1 LIRAGIMGAQSF
13 KERLKALPH
22 KPGVYLFRDAS
33 GNVLYVGKAADLNSR
48 VRSYFSASANLT
60 NKLRKL
66 VPRVSDFEF
75 FVTDS
80 DQEALILEC
89 NLIKKHR
96 PRYNVRLKDDKTY
109 PYLKINVKNDW
120 PRVYITR
127 RVDQDGS
134 RYFGPYASAVSVK
147 RTLNLLKQLFPFRSC
162 RKEITGIDYR
172 PCLEYHIHRCAGPCV
187 GEITAEDYR
196 NIIDQVIM
204 FLEGKQ
210 ESVVRQLR
218 EDMMAASGRL
228 DYERAAVLRDQ
239 LRAVEMVTEHQK
251 ISSVDRG
258 DQDVIALAQQR
269 EHACVEVFFIRGGRL
284 VERDHFVVQGV
295 RDEVQEQVMAGFLNQ
310 FYSSATYVPPLIL
323 LQHLPPDSRVLEEW
337 LSSKKGSAV
346 RLRSPLRGANRKLVD
361 MVAENARQGLEQ
373 MNVTRTAE
381 IDVDAV
387 LSELQN
393 ALDLPRAPR
402 RIECFD
408 ISDIGGT
415 SATGSMVVFEDG
427 QPKKS
432 HYRRFRIKTV
442 EGADDYAKM
451 QEVLKRRFKKAI
463 WGEVTVEDRGKDENS
478 CGIIPDLILIDGGRG
493 HLNAALDIMEEME
506 NNFIPIA
513 SIAKENEEIFR
524 PGVDEPIILPRDSAA
539 LHLLQRVRDEA
550 HRFAISYHRK
560 VRSRRSM
567 GSALDSVP
575 GVGPKRKKALLRKFG
590 SVKAIREAG
599 IDDIAAVPGMTQA
612 MAQKIKEFL

>member
-1 LIRAGIMGAQSF
+1 MGAPSF

-22 KPGVYLFRDAS
+22 RPGVYLFRDAS

-48 VRSYFSASANLT
+48 VKSYFSAAANLN
-60 NKLRKL
+60 NKLSKL
-66 VPRVSDFEF
+66 VPRVDDFEF

-109 PYLKINVKNDW
+109 PYLKINVTDAW
-120 PRVYITR
+120 PRVYVTR
-127 RVDQDGS
+127 RVEQDGS

-162 RKEITGIDYR
+162 RKEITGRDYR

-187 GEITAEDYR
+187 GEIAAEDYR
-196 NIIDQVIM
+196 DIIDHVIM

-210 ESVVRQLR
+210 ETVIRKMR
-218 EDMMAASGRL
+218 DDMLAASGRL

-251 ISSVDRG
+251 ISSVEGG
-258 DQDVIALAQQR
+258 DQDVIALAQHRDQ
-269 EHACVEVFFIRGGRL
+269 ACVEVFFIRGGRL

-295 RDEVQEQVMAGFLNQ
+295 RDEQSEQVVAGFLNQ
-310 FYSSATYVPPLIL
+310 FYSSAAYVPPLIL
-323 LQHLPPDSRVLEEW
+323 MQHLPPDCLVLEQW
-337 LSSKKGSAV
+337 LSSRKGSTV

-373 MNVTRTAE
+373 MIVTRTAE
-381 IDVDAV
+381 VDVAAT

-402 RIECFD
+402 RIECYD

-415 SATGSMVVFEDG
+415 SAVGSMVVFEDG

-432 HYRRFRIKTV
+432 QYRRFRIKTV
-442 EGADDYAKM
+442 EGTDDYAKM
-451 QEVLKRRFKKAI
+451 QEVLRRRFKKAV
-463 WGEVTVEDRGKDENS
+463 WGRVNGGEGGKDETW
-478 CGIIPDLILIDGGRG
+478 GIIPDLILIDGGRG
-493 HLNAALDIMEEME
+493 HLNAVLDIMEEME

-513 SIAKENEEIFR
+513 AIAKENEEIFR
-524 PGVDEPIILPRDSAA
+524 PDVAEPIVLPRDSAA
-539 LHLLQRVRDEA
+539 LYLLQRIRDEA
-550 HRFAISYHRK
+550 HRFAVSYHRK
-560 VRSRRSM
+560 VRSRSSM
-567 GSALDSVP
+567 GSALDNVP
-575 GVGPKRKKALLRKFG
+575 GIGPKRKKALLREFG

-599 IDDIAAVPGMTQA
+599 IDDIAAVPGMTRA
-612 MAQKIKEFL
+612 MAHKVKEYL